1 LTLAAISRFNPIG
14 GSNGVHM
21 RLAIAI
27 SVATLLAG
35 AAALPA
41 MAQGAAASL
50 PFDTDVTALKP
61 GEWVFDPRVAPAGPM
76 LMLVNIRTQR
86 ANVYRNGVRIGTSTV
101 STGRPGKKTPT
112 GVFQI
117 LQKRAKHTSSI
128 YKTPMPYMQ
137 RLTWDGIALHAGRL
151 PGYPASAGCVRLPYN
166 FAQALFAE
174 TPMGMTVA
182 IIDQDVAPEQV
193 SDASVLAPATPKGK
207 PDPTTE
213 RRLAGGETW
222 RWQPEKSAEGPVTI
236 VLSTNSRKLIVY
248 RGGVE
253 IGRTRIGVPDGFDLG
268 TRAAQFAGRDA
279 NGDAR
284 WIYIGLPGYET
295 RRGQH
300 VEQDA
305 LAAIIIPPAFRAKLR
320 DITGDGTTLLATDA
334 AIGAGSTG
342 RGQTIL
348 DTEGK

>member
-1 LTLAAISRFNPIG
+1 MILWESPAMRAAIVP
-14 GSNGVHM
+14 V
-21 RLAIAI
+21 LAF
-27 SVATLLAG
+27 LLAG
-35 AAALPA
+35 PAL
-41 MAQGAAASL
+41 AQGAAASL
-50 PFDTDVTALKP
+50 PFSTDVTALKP
-61 GEWVFDPRVAPAGPM
+61 GEWVFEPSVAPSGPM
-76 LMLVNIRTQR
+76 LMLVNIKTQR
-86 ANVYRNGVRIGTSTV
+86 ANIYRNGVRIGTSTV

-166 FAQALFAE
+166 FAAALFAE

-193 SDASVLAPATPKGK
+193 TDAAVLAPATPKGK
-207 PDPTTE
+207 PDPAME
-213 RRLAGGETW
+213 RALAKGEAW
-222 RWQPEKSAEGPVTI
+222 RWHLEKAAEGPVTI

-248 RGGVE
+248 RNGVE
-253 IGRTRIGVPDGFDLG
+253 IGRSRIGVPDGFDLG
-268 TRAAQFAGRDA
+268 TRAAQFAGRDER
-279 NGDAR
+279 GDAR

-295 RRGQH
+295 RKDQN
-300 VEQDA
+300 VEQEA
-305 LAAIIIPPAFRAKLR
+305 LSAIIIPPAFREKLR
-320 DITGDGTTLLATDA
+320 GITGEGTTLLATDA
-334 AIGAGSTG
+334 GILSGSSG

-348 DTEGK
+348 DTEGR